1 MIRAAR
7 RAACVWP
14 RGCYRARMVVAWQR
28 GREAPEYPPGLTRL
42 PRPPRLDGCGLL
54 PAAPAV
60 AIVGSRAASAAAL
73 ATAAALAGHAVARGW
88 CVVSGGAIGVDS
100 AAHRGALAA
109 GGATVVVLGTGLDV
123 VYPERNRGLYSEV
136 VAAGGALVSMFRRG
150 EPPRRGHFVART
162 AVIAAW
168 AEAVV
173 VVAAERGS
181 GSLSTAA
188 AARRLGVGVAAVA
201 GTAGTDA
208 LIAGGA
214 SAVASGADLER
225 VLAGEVVRA
234 ARRDLDED
242 ERALWEALAA
252 GPRDAVA
259 LGAMVGWRA
268 AAVVA
273 ALDELCRA
281 GWVRAMPDER
291 YAAIE

>member
-1 MIRAAR
+1 
-7 RAACVWP
+7 
-14 RGCYRARMVVAWQR
+14 MVVAWQR

-150 EPPRRGHFVART
+150 EPPRRGHFVARN

-201 GTAGTDA
+201 GTAGSDA
-208 LIAGGA
+208 LIRAGA

-225 VLAGEVVRA
+225 VLAGEAVRP
-234 ARRDLDED
+234 ARRDLDDD
-242 ERALWEALAA
+242 ERALWL
-252 GPRDAVA
+252 A
-259 LGAMVGWRA
+259 LGAAPDGDAALLAAAMGWRA
-268 AAVVA
+268 PAVVA

-281 GWVRAMPDER
+281 GWARALPGDR
-291 YAAIE
+291 YAAIA

>member
-1 MIRAAR
+1 
-7 RAACVWP
+7 
-14 RGCYRARMVVAWQR
+14 MVVAWQR
-28 GREAPEYPPGLTRL
+28 GPEAPEYPAGLARL
-42 PRPPRLDGCGLL
+42 PRPPRLDGCGRL

-150 EPPRRGHFVART
+150 EPPRRGHFVARN

-225 VLAGEVVRA
+225 VLAGEALRPP
-234 ARRDLDED
+234 RRDLDDD
-242 ERALWEALAA
+242 ERALWQALAGDPDGDPAALA
-252 GPRDAVA
+252 GA
-259 LGAMVGWRA
+259 LGWRA
-268 AAVVA
+268 AAVAA
-273 ALDELCRA
+273 ALDELRRA
-281 GWVRAMPDER
+281 GGARALPGDR
-291 YAAIE
+291 YAAIA

>member
-1 MIRAAR
+1 
-7 RAACVWP
+7 
-14 RGCYRARMVVAWQR
+14 MVAAWQR
-28 GREAPEYPPGLTRL
+28 GPEASDYPPGLTRL
-42 PRPPRLDGCGLL
+42 TRPPRLDGRGAL

-73 ATAAALAGHAVARGW
+73 ATATALAAHAAARGW

-123 VYPERNRGLYSEV
+123 VYPERNRGLYTEV
-136 VAAGGALVSMFRRG
+136 VEAGGALVSMFRRG
-150 EPPRRGHFVART
+150 QPPRRGHFVARN

-201 GTAGTDA
+201 GTAGADA
-208 LIAGGA
+208 LIRAGA

-225 VLAGEVVRA
+225 VLAGEAVRPT
-234 ARRDLDED
+234 RRDLDDD

-252 GPRDAVA
+252 APDGDAVA
-259 LGAMVGWRA
+259 LAGVLGWRA
-268 AAVVA
+268 AAVAA
-273 ALDELCRA
+273 ALDELCDA
-281 GWVRAMPDER
+281 GWARALPGDR
-291 YAAIE
+291 YAAIA

>member
-1 MIRAAR
+1 M
-7 RAACVWP
+7 
-14 RGCYRARMVVAWQR
+14 
-28 GREAPEYPPGLTRL
+28 
-42 PRPPRLDGCGLL
+42 
-54 PAAPAV
+54 
-60 AIVGSRAASAAAL
+60 
-73 ATAAALAGHAVARGW
+73 
-88 CVVSGGAIGVDS
+88 
-100 AAHRGALAA
+100 
-109 GGATVVVLGTGLDV
+109 
-123 VYPERNRGLYSEV
+123 
-136 VAAGGALVSMFRRG
+136 
-150 EPPRRGHFVART
+150 
-162 AVIAAW
+162 
-168 AEAVV
+168 
-173 VVAAERGS
+173 
-181 GSLSTAA
+181 
-188 AARRLGVGVAAVA
+188 AAVA